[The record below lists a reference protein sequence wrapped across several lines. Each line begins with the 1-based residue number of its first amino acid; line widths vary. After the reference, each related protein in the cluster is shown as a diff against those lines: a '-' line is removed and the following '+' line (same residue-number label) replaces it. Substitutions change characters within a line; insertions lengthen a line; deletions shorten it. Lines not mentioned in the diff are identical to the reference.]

1 MPAVLLSASECSNN
15 TIIDLSVIEKA
26 EYSNWLEQQSDAT
39 RNWLNI
45 SQFDGKGASLIP
57 GADGNASQAIFVC
70 SSLDDFFAGGDLA
83 NQLPAAVYRV
93 SNIQDTDRL
102 IALGFAWGAGAY
114 RFERYKQSDKAQAQL
129 LIDDAG
135 ALKVARDMVQ
145 AVTWTRDLINTPAG
159 DMMPQHLAE
168 ATETIAQQFA
178 AKVSQIVGDDLLSEN
193 YPMIHAVGRAS
204 EHSPRLIDL
213 RWNNTSTS
221 NPDANP
227 KITLVGKGVCFDSG
241 GLDLKPTAA
250 MRLMKKDMG
259 GAAQVLGLAYL
270 VMSQNLPVNLR
281 VLIPAVENAV
291 SANAFRPGDV
301 INTRKGTTVEIDNTD
316 AEGRLV
322 LCDALTEA
330 VSEQPELVLDFATLT
345 GACRVALGTEMPGF
359 FTNQIQLASE
369 LMQQGSRV
377 TDPVWQLP
385 LHKPYN
391 DMLKS
396 DVADMVN
403 SVPGP
408 FGGAITAALYLE
420 HFVDNTPWVHFDVM
434 AWNLRK
440 LPGRPVGGEAMGIR
454 AVFSYLQNRFG
465 TE

>member
-1 MPAVLLSASECSNN
+1 MPAVLLSASECTNN
-15 TIIDLSVIEKA
+15 TVVDLSVIEKA
-26 EYSNWLEQQSDAT
+26 DYNNWLEQQSEVT
-39 RNWLNI
+39 RNWLSA
-45 SQFDGKGASLIP
+45 SQFNGNGAQLLP
-57 GADGNASQAIFVC
+57 AADGSATQAVFVC
-70 SSLDDFFAGGDLA
+70 SSLDDFFAAGDLA
-83 NQLPAAVYRV
+83 NQLPASVYRIT
-93 SNIQDTDRL
+93 NIHDTDQL
-102 IALGFAWGAGAY
+102 IAIGFAWGAGAY
-114 RFERYKQSDKAQAQL
+114 RFERYKQSDKTQARL
-129 LIDDAG
+129 LIEDAD
-135 ALKVARDMVQ
+135 ALKIARDMVQ
-145 AVTWTRDLINTPAG
+145 AVSWTRDLVNTPAA

-168 ATETIAQQFA
+168 VAETIAAQFGA
-178 AKVSQIVGDDLLSEN
+178 QVSQVVGDDLLTEN

-204 EHSPRLIDL
+204 EHLPRLIDL
-213 RWNNTSTS
+213 RWNGSSTS
-221 NPDANP
+221 NPDSNP
-227 KITLVGKGVCFDSG
+227 KVTLVGKGVCFDSG

-259 GAAQVLGLAYL
+259 GAAHVLGLAYL
-270 VMSQNLPVNLR
+270 IMSQNLPINLR

-301 INTRKGTTVEIDNTD
+301 IDTRKGTTVEIDNTD

-377 TDPVWQLP
+377 NDPVWQLP
-385 LHKPYN
+385 LHKPYA

-454 AVFSYLQNRFG
+454 AVFNYLQNRFG
-465 TE
+465 EE